1 MVFVYKAEEFRVLPP
16 SLRIDCMFW
25 NQQGWD
31 FLCSVVGRGRE
42 GAELS
47 VLVCWLQRPQPGV
60 TTRPRAGPI

>member
-1 MVFVYKAEEFRVLPP
+1 MVFVYKAEEFWVLPP
-16 SLRIDCMFW
+16 SLWIDCMFW

-47 VLVCWLQRPQPGV
+47 VLVVLASEAPAWCHH
-60 TTRPRAGPI
+60 TS